1 MSDSRHTLLKF
12 RPAGRSVTVR
22 RSVSAVLLG
31 MAVLFQIPAYALK
44 SDRQQPALVDAE
56 EVDMD
61 FKTGK
66 RIYRG
71 NVLVRQGTLRIEADQ
86 ITTTHKD
93 GVLQIA
99 VAIGKPAIFRQ
110 RPDGKDYDVI
120 GKGLRLELDHPN
132 DIITLHKNARVE
144 QNQDSIAGETIVY
157 NMSTEQLKVRGGTKI
172 EAHTATSSA
181 APEATPQATAEPT
194 QPAAN
199 DGTESSAPDPPA
211 AEQPVSDTSTS
222 ESGTQRSRIVI
233 QPKTASSSE

>member
-1 MSDSRHTLLKF
+1 
-12 RPAGRSVTVR
+12 
-22 RSVSAVLLG
+22 
-31 MAVLFQIPAYALK
+31 
-44 SDRQQPALVDAE
+44 LVDAE

-99 VAIGKPAIFRQ
+99 VAIGRPAIFRQ
-110 RPDGKDYDVI
+110 RPDGKDHDVV
-120 GKGLRLELDHPN
+120 GKGLRIELDHPN

-157 NMSTEQLKVRGGTKI
+157 NMSTDQLKVRGGTKI
-172 EAHTATSSA
+172 ETHTTTGGTASAATS
-181 APEATPQATAEPT
+181 QATAEPT
-194 QPAAN
+194 QPATN
-199 DGTESSAPDPPA
+199 GGTESSVPNQPA
-211 AEQPVSDTSTS
+211 AEQLEPVPSTS

-233 QPKTASSSE
+233 QPKSASSAE

>member
-1 MSDSRHTLLKF
+1 MSDSRYPFIKI
-12 RPAGRSVTVR
+12 RPPGPSATVR
-22 RSVSAVLLG
+22 RSISAVLLG
-31 MAVLFQIPAYALK
+31 VAMLFQIPTHALK
-44 SDRQQPALVDAE
+44 SDSEQPAFVDAE

-110 RPDGKDYDVI
+110 RPDGKDHDVV
-120 GKGLRLELDHPN
+120 GKGLRIELDHPN
-132 DIITLHKNARVE
+132 EIITLHKNARVE

-157 NMSTEQLKVRGGTKI
+157 NMSTDQLKVRGGTKI
-172 EAHTATSSA
+172 ETHTTTGGTASAATS
-181 APEATPQATAEPT
+181 QATAEPT
-194 QPAAN
+194 QPATN
-199 DGTESSAPDPPA
+199 GGTESSVPNQPA
-211 AEQPVSDTSTS
+211 AEQLEPVPSTS

-233 QPKTASSSE
+233 QPKSASSSE

>member
-1 MSDSRHTLLKF
+1 MIQPL
-12 RPAGRSVTVR
+12 GRSATVR
-22 RSVSAVLLG
+22 RSISAGLLG
-31 MAVLFQIPAYALK
+31 MALLFQIPANALK
-44 SDRQQPALVDAE
+44 SDSEQPALVDAE

-99 VAIGKPAIFRQ
+99 VAIGRPAIFRQ
-110 RPDGKDYDVI
+110 RPDGKDHDVV
-120 GKGLRLELDHPN
+120 GKGLRIELDHPN

-157 NMSTEQLKVRGGTKI
+157 NMSTDQLKVRGGTKI
-172 EAHTATSSA
+172 ETHTASGGATSA
-181 APEATPQATAEPT
+181 ATPQATAEPT
-194 QPAAN
+194 QSATN
-199 DGTESSAPDPPA
+199 SGTESSAPNQPPA
-211 AEQPVSDTSTS
+211 QQPEPVPGTS

-233 QPKTASSSE
+233 QPKSASSAE

>member
-1 MSDSRHTLLKF
+1 M
-12 RPAGRSVTVR
+12 
-22 RSVSAVLLG
+22 
-31 MAVLFQIPAYALK
+31 LFQIPVYALK
-44 SDRQQPALVDAE
+44 SDSEQPALVDAE

-66 RIYRG
+66 RTYRG

-110 RPDGKDYDVI
+110 RPDGKDHDVV

-132 DIITLHKNARVE
+132 EIITLHKNARIE

-157 NMSTEQLKVRGGTKI
+157 NMSTDQLKVRGGTKI
-172 EAHTATSSA
+172 ETHTATGGV
-181 APEATPQATAEPT
+181 APVATPQAMAEPKH
-194 QPAAN
+194 PAT
-199 DGTESSAPDPPA
+199 DGGTESGAPNQPA
-211 AEQPVSDTSTS
+211 AEQAEPISSTS
-222 ESGTQRSRIVI
+222 QSGTQRSRIVI
-233 QPKTASSSE
+233 QPKSAPSSE

>member
-1 MSDSRHTLLKF
+1 MANSRYRLIKADSRG
-12 RPAGRSVTVR
+12 AVR
-22 RSVSAVLLG
+22 HAVVAVLLG
-31 MAVLFQIPAYALK
+31 MTILFQVPAQALK
-44 SDRQQPALVDAE
+44 SDSQQPAFVDAE

-66 RIYRG
+66 RTYRG

-93 GVLQIA
+93 GLLQIA

-120 GKGLRLELDHPN
+120 GTGLRLELDHPN
-132 DIITLHKNARVE
+132 EIITLHENARIE

-172 EAHTATSSA
+172 ETHTAAGGA
-181 APEATPQATAEPT
+181 APAATPQATAEPI
-194 QPAAN
+194 QAATSG
-199 DGTESSAPDPPA
+199 GTESSVPNQPA
-211 AEQPVSDTSTS
+211 AEQTERVPSTS

-233 QPKTASSSE
+233 QPKSAPSSE